1 MTGLLV
7 AAAVCPLL
15 VLVLAFVI
23 GRLLRSTDRIEERQ
37 RTADAASWPAPPQ
50 TPARPA
56 RRRLAPSVRAG
67 GA

>member
-15 VLVLAFVI
+15 VLALAFVI
-23 GRLLRSTDRIEERQ
+23 GRLLRSTDQIEERQ
-37 RTADAASWPAPPQ
+37 RTAAAASWPAPPE
-50 TPARPA
+50 TRARQG
-56 RRRLAPSVRAG
+56 RGRLAPSVRAG